1 MKRVIKNVLKILAVM
16 GVLAAAFIVW
26 VVRSNRTFG
35 ETFYTL
41 YSYKIETP
49 VRAVL
54 LTDLHEKSF
63 GENNQELLSRIREL
77 KPDLILIAG
86 DAINKEDPDIGY
98 AVSLCQ
104 DLVEIA
110 PVYYGLGNHEN
121 EVIYGSELNKEF
133 LDSQT
138 EILGENKEE
147 FGPLV
152 QNTELLEQLEKAG
165 VWIVQN
171 QSVETEIKGNKIE
184 IGGMSTNLSSFW
196 PYSGQFV
203 YNFSQQNQES
213 YKILLS
219 HRPEPIAQY
228 IAGYPIDLVVSG
240 HNHGGVIRIPGLGG
254 LLSADGAF
262 FPDYAEGVTEWEDM
276 AMAVSRGL
284 GGHGMIPRICNQPEL
299 VIIDIN

>member
-1 MKRVIKNVLKILAVM
+1 MKRVIKNVLKTLAVM

-26 VVRSNRTFG
+26 GVRSNRTFG

-86 DAINKEDPDIGY
+86 DVINKKDSDIGY

-104 DLVEIA
+104 DLAEIA

-121 EVIYGSELNKEF
+121 EVIYGSELNKDF

-138 EILGENKEE
+138 EILGENKEDL
-147 FGPLV
+147 GPLV
-152 QNTELLEQLEKAG
+152 QNTELLKQLEKDG
-165 VWIVQN
+165 ICVVQN
-171 QSVETEIKGNKIE
+171 QSVETEIKGNRIE
-184 IGGMSTNLSSFW
+184 IGGLSTNLSSFW

-203 YNFSQQNQES
+203 YNFSQQEQEN

-240 HNHGGVIRIPGLGG
+240 HNHGGIIRIPRLGG
-254 LLSADGAF
+254 LLSADGGL
-262 FPDYAEGVTEWEDM
+262 FPDYDEGMTEWEDM
-276 AMAVSRGL
+276 TMVVSRGL
-284 GGHGMIPRICNQPEL
+284 GGHGIVPRICNQPEL